1 MSNCAIYSD
10 ALSKGAG
17 LLKDL
22 EDELTPKEV
31 RKLELLGYI
40 ENAISSEGETWKLTR
55 KGVKLRKL
63 LNEENTPIDTLKDW
77 TYKHLFKININ
88 L

>member
-1 MSNCAIYSD
+1 MNDSAIYNE

-17 LLKDL
+17 LLKEL
-22 EDELTPKEV
+22 EENLSEKEV

-40 ENAISSEGETWKLTR
+40 ENAISSQGETWKLTR
-55 KGVKLRKL
+55 KGLKLRKL
-63 LNEENTPIDTLKDW
+63 LCGGNTPLDALKDW
-77 TYKHLFKININ
+77 IYKHFLKFNVN